1 MAVGNPQIIDALM
14 RLKSNLDSGASQAI
28 QKMAI
33 AALEGPQDCIDDHNA
48 IYQRRRDKVVGAL
61 RKLGLQVTPPKASL
75 YVWAKVPDGMTS
87 AGFAERL
94 LDEAAVI
101 VTPGNGY
108 GPHGEGYVR
117 LSLTLPDDRVDEGLR
132 RIAALPA
139 LA

>member
-1 MAVGNPQIIDALM
+1 
-14 RLKSNLDSGASQAI
+14 
-28 QKMAI
+28 
-33 AALEGPQDCIDDHNA
+33 
-48 IYQRRRDKVVGAL
+48 
-61 RKLGLQVTPPKASL
+61 VTPPKASL
-75 YVWAKVPDGMTS
+75 YVWAKVPDGMKS
-87 AGFAERL
+87 AQFAERL

-117 LSLTLPDDRVDEGLR
+117 LSLTLADDRIDEGLR

>member
-1 MAVGNPQIIDALM
+1 
-14 RLKSNLDSGASQAI
+14 
-28 QKMAI
+28 MAI
-33 AALEGPQDCIDDHNA
+33 AALKGPQDVIEDHNV
-48 IYQRRRDKVVGAL
+48 IYQRRRDKIVDAL

-87 AGFAERL
+87 AGLAERL

-108 GPHGEGYVR
+108 GEQGEGYVR

-132 RIAALPA
+132 RIAGVKSLSAGQPVS
-139 LA
+139 